1 MDKTGGSVME
11 PEMLLWRAQ
20 ALQYVCP
27 YCGAVIDQRCWN
39 PKTGIELGKQAA
51 HLQRV
56 WAVTDGT

>member
-1 MDKTGGSVME
+1 ME

-27 YCGAVIDQRCWN
+27 YCGAGVLQPCWN
-39 PKTGIELGKQAA
+39 RKTGVELGKQPA
-51 HLQRV
+51 HMKRI